1 MQNLPRLAREFVD
14 QRESRWVAGGVHR
27 ADDADPWPIGRELR
41 GEDAAVAAAQ
51 DDGRVGAGAGGAGRQ
66 AEAGA
71 AERGGEL
78 RRLGQRHERRDLV
91 LEARP
96 GRVVEAEEAWRVA
109 RAEAAEEGRVGGE
122 AEPAG
127 GDEGGADE
135 GGGEAEAEQD
145 LAEEVVV
152 GEHRRDRR
160 GRGWLRWLRPLVFHG
175 VPAKRS

>member
-1 MQNLPRLAREFVD
+1 MMLTRGPSGGNSAARTRPLRQLRMTGASGPEPEEPGARRRRAPRA
-14 QRESRWVAGGVHR
+14 
-27 ADDADPWPIGRELR
+27 
-41 GEDAAVAAAQ
+41 
-51 DDGRVGAGAGGAGRQ
+51 
-66 AEAGA
+66 
-71 AERGGEL
+71 GGEL

-96 GRVVEAEEAWRVA
+96 GRVVEAEEARRVA